1 MHRRTRHPIARLV
14 AILLIVGLAPVGS
27 QPAAGATDK
36 PTLLGFASGP
46 EWRHEM
52 PIFTEQVGK
61 TPAVY
66 QLFLDVDRSW
76 SDGAVVNQ
84 LNELEGFGLTPYL
97 EIHTQNLGALS
108 NGSLNARLVQ
118 MGSALANWLEKR
130 PGRHI
135 LVAPLPEMNISDH
148 PWSGNPAGY
157 KDGYRRIRRA
167 FLDEGLTP
175 QKIRF
180 VFAPNGVSNTR
191 DGSGKLL
198 LYEDYYPGDEIVDI
212 IGFAKLNYGEPW
224 RDYEVTFQRHIDQLR
239 AQISLTKP
247 ILITQTGSIETG
259 ANGESRDTW
268 LTEMFSLEAHDQV
281 IGAVY
286 FNRNKDYDWRVLIN
300 GQLDPAFRQG
310 YLTWSMPNQAS
321 WIFDGRMDAWVRERE
336 TRFGNGFLDITG
348 HNFEAAIDWLAAEGI
363 TLGCNPPLNTRF
375 CPDDT
380 VTRGQMAVF
389 VSRALNLPS
398 PVADHFADDRGQFYE
413 SAVNRLFEA
422 GITQGCGANRYCGD
436 AEITREQMAAFL
448 ARTLGLPT
456 AAGDFF
462 RDDDS
467 SVFESAIDRVA
478 TARITLG
485 CNPPTNDLYCP
496 TELVT
501 RGQMAAF
508 LRRAFGS

>member
-1 MHRRTRHPIARLV
+1 M
-14 AILLIVGLAPVGS
+14 
-27 QPAAGATDK
+27 
-36 PTLLGFASGP
+36 
-46 EWRHEM
+46 
-52 PIFTEQVGK
+52 
-61 TPAVY
+61 
-66 QLFLDVDRSW
+66 
-76 SDGAVVNQ
+76 
-84 LNELEGFGLTPYL
+84 
-97 EIHTQNLGALS
+97 
-108 NGSLNARLVQ
+108 
-118 MGSALANWLEKR
+118 
-130 PGRHI
+130 
-135 LVAPLPEMNISDH
+135 
-148 PWSGNPAGY
+148 
-157 KDGYRRIRRA
+157 
-167 FLDEGLTP
+167 
-175 QKIRF
+175 
-180 VFAPNGVSNTR
+180 
-191 DGSGKLL
+191 
-198 LYEDYYPGDEIVDI
+198 
-212 IGFAKLNYGEPW
+212 
-224 RDYEVTFQRHIDQLR
+224 
-239 AQISLTKP
+239 TKP

-268 LTEMFSLEAHDQV
+268 LTAMFSRLEAHDQV

-310 YLTWSMPNQAS
+310 YLTWSTPNQVS
-321 WIFDGRMDAWVRERE
+321 WIFDGRMDAWVRDRE
-336 TRFGNGFLDITG
+336 TRFGNGFLDIIG

-389 VSRALNLPS
+389 VSRALNLPA
-398 PVADHFADDRGQFYE
+398 PAADHFDDDRGQFYE
-413 SAVNRLFEA
+413 SAVNRLYEA
-422 GITQGCGANRYCGD
+422 GITQGCGPNRYCGD
-436 AEITREQMAAFL
+436 AEITREQMSAFL

-467 SVFESAIDRVA
+467 SVFESAINRVA